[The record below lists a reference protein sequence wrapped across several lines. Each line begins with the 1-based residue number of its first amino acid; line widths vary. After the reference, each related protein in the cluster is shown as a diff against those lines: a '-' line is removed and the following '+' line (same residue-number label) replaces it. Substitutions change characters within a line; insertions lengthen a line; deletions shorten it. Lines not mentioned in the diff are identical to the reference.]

1 MNNTVQELD
10 KKREKALRIISTVQN
25 LPSVPAIIF
34 ELNKVIENPKAS
46 AAQIGRIISKDQG
59 LVTKILKVANSP
71 LYGIPRRV
79 ATIDFAVVILGFNQI
94 KNIVIAISMMESF
107 RDLGDAKFPK
117 KEYWVHSIMV
127 ASAAKRLADDL
138 NLNCSG
144 EAFTAGL
151 LHDLGLPIVHKYF
164 NKEYSQVFQIL
175 SNSELPV
182 DLIEK
187 GIIGLS
193 HCEIAKI
200 LIDKWNL
207 PLTFSEVAMYHH
219 SPVNAENFRELVAV
233 VHLADYMTNSLE
245 TGNFVWDRDFKLDKG
260 VINILNL
267 HDEEYL
273 ASFMETYRELF
284 KNQLETINF

>member
-1 MNNTVQELD
+1 M
-10 KKREKALRIISTVQN
+10 
-25 LPSVPAIIF
+25 
-34 ELNKVIENPKAS
+34 AS

-107 RDLGDAKFPK
+107 RDLGDVKFPK
-117 KEYWVHSIMV
+117 MEYWVHSIMV
-127 ASAAKRLADDL
+127 ASAAKRLSDDL

-164 NKEYSQVFQIL
+164 NKEYTQVFQIL

-193 HCEIAKI
+193 HCEIGKI

-207 PLTFSEVAMYHH
+207 PLTFSEVARYHH
-219 SPVNAENFRELVAV
+219 NPGNSENFRELVAV
-233 VHLADYMTNSLE
+233 VHLADYMTNKLE
-245 TGNFVWDRDFKLDKG
+245 TGNFVWDREYKLDKS
-260 VINILNL
+260 ILSILNL

-273 ASFMETYRELF
+273 ENFIETYKELF
-284 KNQLETINF
+284 TNQLETINF

>member
-10 KKREKALRIISTVQN
+10 KKRERALRIISTVQN

-34 ELNKVIENPKAS
+34 ELNKVIENPMAS

-94 KNIVIAISMMESF
+94 KNIIIAISMMESF
-107 RDLGDAKFPK
+107 RDLGDVKFPK
-117 KEYWVHSIMV
+117 KEYWIHSIMV

-164 NKEYSQVFQIL
+164 NKEYTQVYQIL
-175 SNSELPV
+175 NNSELPV

-207 PLTFSEVAMYHH
+207 PLTFSEAAMYHH
-219 SPVNAENFRELVAV
+219 SPVNSENYRELVAV
-233 VHLADYMTNSLE
+233 VHLADYMTNVLE
-245 TGNFVWDRDFKLDKG
+245 TGNFFWDREFKLDTSI
-260 VINILNL
+260 INALNL
-267 HDEEYL
+267 HDEDYL
-273 ASFMETYRELF
+273 KSFIETYRELF
-284 KNQLETINF
+284 TNQLETINF

>member
-34 ELNKVIENPKAS
+34 ELNKVIENPMAS

-94 KNIVIAISMMESF
+94 KNIIIAISMMESF
-107 RDLGDAKFPK
+107 RDLGDVKFPK
-117 KEYWVHSIMV
+117 KEYWIHSIMV

-164 NKEYSQVFQIL
+164 NKEYTQVYQIL
-175 SNSELPV
+175 NNSELPV

-207 PLTFSEVAMYHH
+207 PLTFSEAAMYHQ
-219 SPVNAENFRELVAV
+219 SPVNSENYRELVAV
-233 VHLADYMTNSLE
+233 VHLADYMTNVLE
-245 TGNFVWDRDFKLDKG
+245 TGNFFWDREFKLDTSI
-260 VINILNL
+260 INTLNL
-267 HDEEYL
+267 HDEDYL
-273 ASFMETYRELF
+273 KSFIETYRELF
-284 KNQLETINF
+284 TNQLETINF

>member
-1 MNNTVQELD
+1 MNNTVQDLD
-10 KKREKALRIISTVQN
+10 KKRERALRIISTVQN

-34 ELNKVIENPKAS
+34 ELNKVIENPMAS

-79 ATIDFAVVILGFNQI
+79 STIDFAVVILGFNQI

-107 RDLGDAKFPK
+107 RDLGDVQFPK
-117 KEYWVHSIMV
+117 KEYWIHSIMV
-127 ASAAKRLADDL
+127 ASAAKRLSDDL

-164 NKEYSQVFQIL
+164 NKEYTQIFQIL
-175 SNSELPV
+175 NNSELPV

-219 SPVNAENFRELVAV
+219 SPANAENFRELVAV
-233 VHLADYMTNSLE
+233 VHLADYMTNMLE
-245 TGNFVWDRDFKLDKG
+245 TGNFVWDREFKLDPT
-260 VINILNL
+260 VINTLNL

-273 ASFMETYRELF
+273 KGFIETYKDLF
-284 KNQLETINF
+284 NNQLETINF